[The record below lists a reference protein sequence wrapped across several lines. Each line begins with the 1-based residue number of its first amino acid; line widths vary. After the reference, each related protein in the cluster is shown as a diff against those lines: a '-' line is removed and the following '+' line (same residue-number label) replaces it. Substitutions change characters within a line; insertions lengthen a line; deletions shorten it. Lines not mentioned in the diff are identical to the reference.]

1 MRLASARELRDR
13 RAQHGIR
20 GPPRA
25 PGSLIHHS
33 DRGVQYACNDY
44 TDILQAHDLRPS
56 MSRIG
61 CPYDNAKAES
71 FMKTLKNDEVDGRA
85 YRDIDEA
92 RSAIGTFLED
102 VYNRRRLHSAL
113 AYRPPAEFEANL
125 PPTGNAAPQ
134 PRSAVPASCP

>member
-1 MRLASARELRDR
+1 
-13 RAQHGIR
+13 
-20 GPPRA
+20 
-25 PGSLIHHS
+25 
-33 DRGVQYACNDY
+33 
-44 TDILQAHDLRPS
+44 
-56 MSRIG
+56 
-61 CPYDNAKAES
+61 
-71 FMKTLKNDEVDGRA
+71 MKTLKNDEVDGRS

-134 PRSAVPASCP
+134 PRSVVPATCP

>member
-1 MRLASARELRDR
+1 MNTGSAL
-13 RAQHGIR
+13 
-20 GPPRA
+20 GP
-25 PGSLIHHS
+25 SFI
-33 DRGVQYACNDY
+33 V
-44 TDILQAHDLRPS
+44 T
-56 MSRIG
+56 
-61 CPYDNAKAES
+61 YDNAKAES
-71 FMKTLKNDEVDGRA
+71 FMKTLKNDEVDGRS

-134 PRSAVPASCP
+134 PRSAVPATCP

>member
-1 MRLASARELRDR
+1 MNTGSAL
-13 RAQHGIR
+13 
-20 GPPRA
+20 GP
-25 PGSLIHHS
+25 SFI
-33 DRGVQYACNDY
+33 V
-44 TDILQAHDLRPS
+44 T
-56 MSRIG
+56 
-61 CPYDNAKAES
+61 YDNAKAES
-71 FMKTLKNDEVDGRA
+71 FMKTLKNDEVDGRS

-134 PRSAVPASCP
+134 HRSAVPATCP